1 MFQPI
6 ALQNDMVLRLGT
18 ANTNAPRAQRLFD
31 RALRT
36 AQIKRL
42 RAALTSRSRR
52 LLDLAAVE
60 AEVTI
65 TGRHALGAR
74 TVALDDI
81 RGSLDRA
88 GDFDCEFYPLNER
101 SETRWVRVATAMVR
115 GLALPPV
122 ELIQVGE
129 VYFVVD
135 GHHRISAARA
145 LKYTHVDAVVTEW
158 TVAG

>member
-52 LLDLAAVE
+52 LLDLAVVE

>member
-1 MFQPI
+1 
-6 ALQNDMVLRLGT
+6 
-18 ANTNAPRAQRLFD
+18 
-31 RALRT
+31 
-36 AQIKRL
+36 
-42 RAALTSRSRR
+42 
-52 LLDLAAVE
+52 
-60 AEVTI
+60 
-65 TGRHALGAR
+65 
-74 TVALDDI
+74 
-81 RGSLDRA
+81 
-88 GDFDCEFYPLNER
+88 
-101 SETRWVRVATAMVR
+101 MVR

>member
-6 ALQNDMVLRLGT
+6 ALQNDMVRRLGT

-42 RAALTSRSRR
+42 WAALTSRSRR

-60 AEVTI
+60 AEITI
-65 TGRHALGAR
+65 TGRHALGTR

>member
-81 RGSLDRA
+81 RGSLDKA

>member
-101 SETRWVRVATAMVR
+101 GETRWVRVATAMVR
-115 GLALPPV
+115 ELALPPV
-122 ELIQVGE
+122 ELIRVGE

>member
-74 TVALDDI
+74 TVALDNI
-81 RGSLDRA
+81 RGSLDKA